1 MIIGITGNSGSGKSY
16 VVNNVSLPYKYFV
29 IDADVVGHK
38 ILLQDNCKKEVL
50 DFFGDEILVNGEI
63 SRKILGPIVFNDKEK
78 LKKLTEITHKYI
90 ISNIQNTINN
100 EKNKYDIIFVDA
112 ALLIESQLYKSC
124 DYNILISS
132 TLENKISRIVKRDNI
147 TLDLAKQRLSKQ
159 SDENFLKDKCTV
171 VLENNYNNN
180 ILEDFKQVIL
190 DLFKNGV

>member
-16 VVNNVSLPYKYFV
+16 IVNNVSLPYKYYV

-38 ILLQDNCKKEVL
+38 ILLQDNCKNEVL
-50 DFFGDEILVNGEI
+50 DFFGNEILVNGEI
-63 SRKILGPIVFNDKEK
+63 SRKILGPIVFNNKDK

-90 ISNIQNTINN
+90 IKNIQNTISK

-147 TLDLAKQRLSKQ
+147 SLDLAKQRLNKQ
-159 SDENFLKDKCTV
+159 SDESFLKDKCTI
-171 VLENNYNNN
+171 VLHNNHHTN
-180 ILEDFKQVIL
+180 ILEDFQKVIL
-190 DLFKNGV
+190 DLFKSGV